1 MGSLSGKSPAS
12 TYKSLLKVAD
22 ETNGISASTSQIEDG
37 EGTASC
43 VSISDDE
50 CMIAPQND
58 NLTYTFRVRAL
69 DGTHLLAVDTTNEVV
84 KVGTTQ
90 TPANSQIVEFNA
102 YDLSP
107 AAAGTHYFVG
117 RGSERYN
124 MLNGATELANGTGT
138 DPATSFATSA
148 LTDELITNLYVV
160 PVNATIDAC
169 KFMVST
175 VTDTDTIINVHLYKF
190 TIKSAGATDDGTLSS
205 GVLLASG
212 QATAVDRNCIKTVA
226 CTIDSSAVTAGEVLA
241 CFVENETNT
250 DAIMLT
256 TQVLYHF
263 N

>member
-12 TYKSLLKVAD
+12 TYKSLLKVSD
-22 ETNGISASTSQIEDG
+22 ETNGISTSRSQIEDG
-37 EGTASC
+37 EGTMSC

-50 CMIAPQND
+50 LMIAPQND

-69 DGTHLLAVDTTNEVV
+69 DGTHLLAVDTANEVV

-90 TPANSQIVEFNA
+90 TPANSQIVEFNV
-102 YDLSP
+102 YDLTP
-107 AAAGTHYFVG
+107 VAGTHHFVSKG
-117 RGSERYN
+117 TAKYN
-124 MLNGATELANGTGT
+124 SVSGVTELANGTGT
-138 DPATSFATSA
+138 DPETSLATSA
-148 LTDELITNLYVV
+148 TTDELITYLFVV
-160 PVNATIDAC
+160 PVNSTIDAC

-175 VTDTDTIINVHLYKF
+175 STDTDTVINVHLYKF

-226 CTIDSSAVTAGEVLA
+226 CTINSSAVTAGEVLA

-250 DAIMLT
+250 NQIRLN

>member
-12 TYKSLLKVAD
+12 TYKSLLKVSD
-22 ETNGISASTSQIEDG
+22 ETNGISTSASQIEDG

-50 CMIAPQND
+50 LMIAPQND
-58 NLTYTFRVRAL
+58 NTTNTLRVRAL
-69 DGTHLLAVDTTNEVV
+69 DGTVLLAVDTTNEVV
-84 KVGTTQ
+84 KVGTTS
-90 TPANSQIVEFNA
+90 TPANSQIVEFRAEN
-102 YDLSP
+102 LVP
-107 AAAGTHYFVG
+107 VAGTHYFVG
-117 RGSERYN
+117 RGTSDYFGNLPEV
-124 MLNGATELANGTGT
+124 ANGTGT
-138 DPATSFATSA
+138 DPETSYAGGAATDDS
-148 LTDELITNLYVV
+148 LVNLYVV
-160 PVNATIDAC
+160 PVNSTIDAC

-175 VTDTDTIINVHLYKF
+175 ITDTDTVINVHLYKF
-190 TIKSAGATDDGTLSS
+190 AIKNTGATNDGILSS

-250 DAIMLT
+250 DAIMIN

>member
-22 ETNGISASTSQIEDG
+22 ETNGIATSLSQVEDG

-43 VSISDDE
+43 LALSDDNLQ
-50 CMIAPQND
+50 IQPQHD
-58 NLTYTFRVRAL
+58 NSTTTLRIRAL
-69 DGTHLLAVDTTNEVV
+69 DGATILAVDTTNEVI
-84 KVGTTQ
+84 KVGTTA

-102 YDLSP
+102 ENLVP
-107 AAAGTHYFVG
+107 VAGTHYFVP
-117 RGSERYN
+117 RPSVAFVMPQPEI
-124 MLNGATELANGTGT
+124 ANGTGT
-138 DPATSFATSA
+138 DPDTSYAGGAAVDDS
-148 LTDELITNLYVV
+148 LSNLYIV
-160 PVNATIDAC
+160 PVNSTIDAC

-175 VTDTDTIINVHLYKF
+175 LTDTDTVINVHLYKF
-190 TIKSAGATDDGTLSS
+190 NIKSTGAVNDGALSS

-250 DAIMLT
+250 NAIMLT

>member
-12 TYKSLLKVAD
+12 TYKSLLKVSD
-22 ETNGISASTSQIEDG
+22 ETNGISTSASQIEDG

-43 VSISDDE
+43 VSIGDDNLL
-50 CMIAPQND
+50 ILPQND
-58 NLTYTFRVRAL
+58 NTTTTLRVRAL
-69 DGTHLLAVDTTNEVV
+69 DGTQIFAVDTTNQVV
-84 KVGTTQ
+84 KVGSTA
-90 TPANSQIVEFNA
+90 TPTNSQIVEFRAEN
-102 YDLSP
+102 LVPSG
-107 AAAGTHYFVG
+107 AGTHIFIP
-117 RGSERYN
+117 RGSTAFSVTPPEI
-124 MLNGATELANGTGT
+124 ANGTGT
-138 DPATSFATSA
+138 DPATSLATSA
-148 LTDELITNLYVV
+148 ATDDVLVNLYPV
-160 PVNATIDAC
+160 PVNSTIDAC

-175 VTDTDTIINVHLYKF
+175 TTDTDTVINVHLYKY
-190 TIKSAGATDDGTLSS
+190 TIKSSGATNDGALSA

-250 DAIMLT
+250 DAIMIN

>member
-12 TYKSLLKVAD
+12 TYKSLLKVGD
-22 ETNGISASTSQIEDG
+22 ETNGISTSVSQIEDG
-37 EGTASC
+37 EGTSSC
-43 VSISDDE
+43 LSLSDDSLQ
-50 CMIAPQND
+50 IQPQND
-58 NLTYTFRVRAL
+58 NTTTTLRVRAL
-69 DGTHLLAVDTTNEVV
+69 DGTNLVTVDTTNEVV
-84 KVGTTQ
+84 KVGTTL

-102 YDLSP
+102 YDLTP
-107 AAAGTHYFVG
+107 VAGTHHFVSKG
-117 RGSERYN
+117 TAKYN
-124 MLNGATELANGTGT
+124 SPTGVTELANGTGT
-138 DPATSFATSA
+138 DPETSLATSA
-148 LTDELITNLYVV
+148 TTDELITNLFVV
-160 PVNATIDAC
+160 PVNSTIDAC

-175 VTDTDTIINVHLYKF
+175 HTDTDTVINVHLYKY
-190 TIKSAGATDDGTLSS
+190 TIKSSGATNDGALAG

-250 DAIMLT
+250 NVIRLN